1 MGVLHRPRVA
11 WEGGRIFAAA
21 ANADA
26 YYWLS
31 EMVGEHL
38 GVIFQLKLAETRI
51 RLQAEDV
58 TYAEAGAW
66 RARLDEL
73 LEDRPE
79 LTPLLHQLVTET
91 ADRMPR

>member
-1 MGVLHRPRVA
+1 MSVLHRPRVA
-11 WEGGRIFAAA
+11 WEGARVFVAA

-31 EMVGEHL
+31 DMVGEYL
-38 GVIFQLKLAETRI
+38 GVIYQLKLAETRI
-51 RLQAEDV
+51 RLQADEV
-58 TYAEAGAW
+58 PYAEAGAW

-73 LEDRPE
+73 LHHHPE

-91 ADRMPR
+91 SDRLSR

>member
-1 MGVLHRPRVA
+1 MGGVHPQRIA
-11 WEGGRIFAAA
+11 WEGACVFVDA

-31 EMVGEHL
+31 DMVGKYL
-38 GVIFQLKLAETRI
+38 GVIYRLELAETRL
-51 RLQAEDV
+51 RLQAEEASH
-58 TYAEAGAW
+58 AEAGAW

-79 LTPLLHQLVTET
+79 MTPVVQQLVTET
-91 ADRMPR
+91 AYRLSR